1 MQDLTE
7 GVARFQ
13 RDVHPAKAELFAHL
27 AATHRPT
34 TLFIS
39 CSDARVVPELL
50 TQSEPGDLFVIRTA
64 GNLVPAYTP
73 GSDGVA
79 ASIEYAVAVLGVRDI
94 VVCGHSACGAM
105 TALAENHD
113 LSGAPAIADWL
124 RHADASR
131 ARTAAETGTEKV
143 AALVREN
150 VLAQLA
156 NLATHPSVARA
167 LAENTVT
174 LHGWVYDIPT
184 GAVEDVTAAGRQA
197 ALAA

>member
-50 TQSEPGDLFVIRTA
+50 TQSEPGELFVIRTA
-64 GNLVPAYTP
+64 GNLVPAHTP

-131 ARTAAETGTEKV
+131 ARATAETGTENV

-167 LAENTVT
+167 LAQNTVT

-184 GAVEDVTAAGRQA
+184 GTVEDVTVAGRPG